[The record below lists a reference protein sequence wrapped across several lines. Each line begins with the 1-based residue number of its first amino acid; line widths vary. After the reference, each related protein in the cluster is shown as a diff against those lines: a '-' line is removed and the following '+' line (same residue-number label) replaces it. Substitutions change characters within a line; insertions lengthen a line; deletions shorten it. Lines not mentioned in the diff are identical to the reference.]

1 MSTVSRFCLP
11 PLLQNFQTRIAA
23 RGPISMDWKLIGKP
37 STKVVSHRASAFGDD
52 QPNTAYR
59 QAVIRIESTQKLSV
73 AYAKGAEGWTPN
85 ASKSSSPKGLK
96 WVPVDVRQ
104 QLQKEKKSG
113 KAEEDVE
120 VKMNGKPKKADFVD
134 NGKPKKVVE
143 YLVLQRRVI
152 NGTEHNEWKVWGFA
166 QESTPERVAE
176 DAEYWSK
183 TLNAQ
188 AADAPA

>member
-59 QAVIRIESTQKLSV
+59 QAVIRIASTQKLSV
-73 AYAKGAEGWTPN
+73 AYVKGAEGWTPN

-113 KAEEDVE
+113 KVEEDVE

-152 NGTEHNEWKVWGFA
+152 NGTEDKEWKVWGFA
-166 QESTPERVAE
+166 QESTPERIAE

-188 AADAPA
+188 AAEA